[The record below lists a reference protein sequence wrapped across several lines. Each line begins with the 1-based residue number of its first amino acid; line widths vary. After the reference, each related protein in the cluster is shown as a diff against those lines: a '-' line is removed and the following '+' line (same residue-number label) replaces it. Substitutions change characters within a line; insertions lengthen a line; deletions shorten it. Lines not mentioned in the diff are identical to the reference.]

1 MIAFVLFIEQIIRKF
16 PPGEDGNSCVDTKCE
31 DGMVCVQSQ
40 TGSKC
45 MPVNPANNCDTM
57 RCYVGSTCE
66 YQDTECI
73 PDKACFAEPMC
84 KRGGPQ
90 KPPPEQNPDMVNNNN
105 GPGTQSDVPKGGES
119 ASPREWFRCSS
130 VTLPPKIVTGPPA
143 PNTNPC
149 ASISC
154 GAGATCQNVDGKA
167 MCTAPPNST
176 GAAQPPCLAKC
187 SANERCVLSSDDS
200 SCYNPPCPPVP
211 TCVKVYIQPPRPVG
225 KR

>member
-1 MIAFVLFIEQIIRKF
+1 
-16 PPGEDGNSCVDTKCE
+16 
-31 DGMVCVQSQ
+31 MVCVQSQ

-45 MPVNPANNCDTM
+45 MPVDPANNCETM
-57 RCYVGSTCE
+57 RCNVGSTCE

-84 KRGGPQ
+84 KGGGPQ
-90 KPPPEQNPDMVNNNN
+90 KPFPEENPDTVNNNY

-119 ASPREWFRCSS
+119 ASPHS
-130 VTLPPKIVTGPPA
+130 K
-143 PNTNPC
+143 
-149 ASISC
+149 
-154 GAGATCQNVDGKA
+154 
-167 MCTAPPNST
+167 

-211 TCVKVYIQPPRPVG
+211 TCVKIYIQPPRPVG